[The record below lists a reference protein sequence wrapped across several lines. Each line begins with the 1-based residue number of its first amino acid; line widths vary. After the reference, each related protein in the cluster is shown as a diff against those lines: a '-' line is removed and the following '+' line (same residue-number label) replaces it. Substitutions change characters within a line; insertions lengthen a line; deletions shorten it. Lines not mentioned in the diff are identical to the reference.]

1 MSIVMEV
8 YNAINSDDRKWMTVK
23 DVHEKIGYNNSTIRK
38 YLTVLTELGF
48 LKCVEM
54 AVISDCHPRDDRKPF
69 KKKTIVKYYM
79 VKE

>member
-8 YNAINSDDRKWMTVK
+8 YNAINSNDKKWMTVK
-23 DVHEKIGYNNSTIRK
+23 DVHEKIGYNYSTIRK

-69 KKKTIVKYYM
+69 KKKTIVKYYT

>member
-23 DVHEKIGYNNSTIRK
+23 DVHEKIGYNYSTIRK

-48 LKCVEM
+48 LHCVEM

-69 KKKTIVKYYM
+69 KKKTIVKYYR
-79 VKE
+79 VE

>member
-1 MSIVMEV
+1 MEV

>member
-8 YNAINSDDRKWMTVK
+8 YNTINSNDGKWMTVK
-23 DVHEKIGYNNSTIRK
+23 DVHDKIGYNYSTIRK

-54 AVISDCHPRDDRKPF
+54 AVISDCHPIDDRKPF
-69 KKKTIVKYYM
+69 KKKTIVKYYT

>member
-8 YNAINSDDRKWMTVK
+8 YNAIRYDDREWMTVK
-23 DVHEKIGYNNSTIRK
+23 DVHDKIGYNYSTIRK

-48 LKCVEM
+48 LDCIERP
-54 AVISDCHPRDDRKPF
+54 VISDCHPIDDRKPF
-69 KKKTIVKYYM
+69 KKKTIVKYYT